1 MNWTKTNQILQTS
14 ANFGIILGL
23 ILVGLQIKDTNRIA
37 TAEFLSQSFDQQI
50 AGLDLIVGDNL
61 GASWARA
68 ANNPS
73 ELTDADLVSIN
84 AYLQRLWYQA
94 IREKNIAALG
104 NQGSEFTG
112 TVVVWAD
119 RILSVEPA
127 LRWWTV
133 QQEGLLAADSEIRD
147 EINARL
153 VDLKGE
159 GAEHESD
166 VIEEMRNGP
175 LYPPSVSEQF

>member
-1 MNWTKTNQILQTS
+1 MNWTKTNQILQTT

-23 ILVGLQIKDTNRIA
+23 VLVGLQIRDTNRIA

-73 ELTDADLVSIN
+73 ELTDADLVIIN
-84 AYLQRLWYQA
+84 AYLQRLWYQV
-94 IREKNIAALG
+94 IREENIAALG

-112 TVVVWAD
+112 TVIVWAE

-127 LRWWTV
+127 LRWWAAR
-133 QQEGLLAADSEIRD
+133 QENLLW
-147 EINARL
+147 
-153 VDLKGE
+153 K
-159 GAEHESD
+159 
-166 VIEEMRNGP
+166 
-175 LYPPSVSEQF
+175 SVV